1 MLFAPGPP
9 RHEQKSAAQKLF
21 FTVTIASLLA
31 ASVTASASARLYSSR
46 SPLNTPI
53 ASTPA
58 THPNSDA
65 MIQKVL
71 TAAGD
76 GGFRLS
82 LQQWSVPIYT
92 ANRSTPRHRVR
103 LTADWAPRRAM
114 LRVPIPSRAAPDPQ
128 GDGHMAIIDRR
139 RGCEWDFWQ
148 AKKGANGWSASW
160 GNRIRT
166 TSRGIFRRGL
176 SARASGFALGAGVIF
191 PGEMARRRIKHALVF
206 AYPHVRTGGP
216 VRPATQSDGEE
227 SGRATLPMGARL
239 QLRPGLN
246 LRALNLAPW
255 QLAVARALKRYGM
268 FLGDTGGTVAIR
280 AVSPQ
285 SYVQNPYGGALR
297 RSPTVSLPLAL
308 IKNMR
313 VLRFGPQYSIRSRVL
328 RSRCA
333 RMR

>member
-1 MLFAPGPP
+1 MLFAPRSP

-21 FTVTIASLLA
+21 LTVTIASLLA
-31 ASVTASASARLYSSR
+31 ASLTASASARLYSSR

-53 ASTPA
+53 PSSPA
-58 THPNSDA
+58 VHPNSDA
-65 MIQKVL
+65 MIQKVF

-76 GGFRLS
+76 GGFRVS
-82 LQQWSVPIYT
+82 LRQWSVPIYT
-92 ANRSTPRHRVR
+92 ANRSTPRYRVR
-103 LTADWAPRRAM
+103 LTADWAPRNAM
-114 LRVPIPSRAAPDPQ
+114 LRVPIPRRAAPDPQ
-128 GDGHMAIIDRR
+128 GDGHMAIIDYG

-166 TSRGIFRRGL
+166 TSKGIYPRGL

-191 PGEMARRRIKHALVF
+191 PGEIARRRINHALVF

-227 SGRATLPMGARL
+227 SGSTTLPMGARL

-255 QLAVARALKRYGM
+255 QMAVARALKRYGM
-268 FLGDTGGTVAIR
+268 FLGDTGGTVALR

-285 SYVQNPYGGALR
+285 SYVRNPYGGALR
-297 RSPTVSLPLAL
+297 NSPTVSLPLVL

-313 VLRFGPQYSIRSRVL
+313 VLRFGPQYSIRPKIL
-328 RSRCA
+328 RNGCA
-333 RMR
+333 TMR